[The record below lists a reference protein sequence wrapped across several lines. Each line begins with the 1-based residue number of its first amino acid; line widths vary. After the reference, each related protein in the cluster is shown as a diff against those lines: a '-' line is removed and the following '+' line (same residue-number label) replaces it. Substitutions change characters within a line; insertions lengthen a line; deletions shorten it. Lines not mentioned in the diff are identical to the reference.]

1 MCVPLRRIHQPVETF
16 HYRCNF
22 CPKRFPHVSLLNIHE
37 RVHTGE
43 KPYQC
48 MDCGQCFGSQS
59 SLIKHNRSV
68 RSADLLIARIRVE
81 TPTSAWTADNASAP
95 SPPSSSSTGQLV
107 GQLTP
112 SAFESG
118 EKPYLCMDCRQCF
131 GSQSSLIK
139 HNRSVSWSADPP
151 RFRIRGETLP
161 VHGLRT
167 VLRLPVLPH
176 QAQQVSQI
184 WNPPDRDP
192 HESGILLQIR
202 NKISNY
208 NLFLNFRGK
217 LSLLQY
223 RYHSYICNSSSTASC
238 YLHRFCSVEGLLW
251 GLEPRFELGPVLQ
264 QSDALLFV
272 PRRTLN

>member
-68 RSADLLIARIRVE
+68 GQL
-81 TPTSAWTADNASAP
+81 AP
-95 SPPSSSSTGQLV
+95 SV
-107 GQLTP
+107 
-112 SAFESG
+112 FESG
-118 EKPYLCMDCRQCF
+118 EKPYQCMDCGQCF

-139 HNRSVSWSADPP
+139 HNRSVRSASSADLLK
-151 RFRIRGETLP
+151 FRIRGETLP

-167 VLRLPVLPH
+167 VLRLSVLPHQTQQVSWSARSADLLMFRIRGETLPVHGLRPVLRLPVLPH
-176 QAQQVSQI
+176 QAQQVS
-184 WNPPDRDP
+184 
-192 HESGILLQIR
+192 
-202 NKISNY
+202 
-208 NLFLNFRGK
+208 
-217 LSLLQY
+217 
-223 RYHSYICNSSSTASC
+223 
-238 YLHRFCSVEGLLW
+238 
-251 GLEPRFELGPVLQ
+251 
-264 QSDALLFV
+264 
-272 PRRTLN
+272 